1 MPVYLA
7 YIAVMIIWSTTPL
20 GIVWSS
26 ESMHPSLAVL
36 LRMLLA
42 LVLGFIIIKI
52 RKINTPWHRQA
63 LTLYSFSALGI
74 FGGMLCSY
82 MAAQYMSSGIIS
94 LVFGLSPVISA
105 LLAKKILAEP
115 SLTGVRKLSMIISI
129 LGLAIVCSDN
139 FSLSQDG
146 WHGVVFIFLAVFFFS
161 LSGVLVKS
169 VSIAIHP
176 LATTVG
182 ALSIATPMFL
192 VSWLLLDGTLPVA
205 TWQARSLW
213 ATLYLGV
220 FGSLL
225 GFYAYFTV
233 LQKMSASNVTL
244 VTLVTPIIALVLGA
258 WLNDEQVTDKLILG
272 ATAVLLGLSL
282 YHFGHLLPKLKSNKA

>member
-1 MPVYLA
+1 
-7 YIAVMIIWSTTPL
+7 
-20 GIVWSS
+20 
-26 ESMHPSLAVL
+26 MHPSLAVL
-36 LRMLLA
+36 LRMVLA
-42 LVLGFIIIKI
+42 LVLGFIIIKV

-63 LTLYSFSALGI
+63 LKLYSFSALGI

-129 LGLAIVCSDN
+129 MGLAIVCSDN
-139 FSLSQDG
+139 FNLSQDG
-146 WHGVVFIFLAVFFFS
+146 WYGVVFIFLAVFFFS

-182 ALSIATPMFL
+182 ALTIATPMFL
-192 VSWLLLDGTLPVA
+192 FSWLLLDGTLPVE

-233 LQKMSASNVTL
+233 LQKMTASNVTL
-244 VTLVTPIIALVLGA
+244 VTLITPIIALVLGA

-282 YHFGHLLPKLKSNKA
+282 YHFGHLMPERKSNKA

>member
-1 MPVYLA
+1 
-7 YIAVMIIWSTTPL
+7 
-20 GIVWSS
+20 
-26 ESMHPSLAVL
+26 MHPSLAVL

-105 LLAKKILAEP
+105 LLAKKILDEP

-129 LGLAIVCSDN
+129 IGLTIVCSDN

-146 WHGVVFIFLAVFFFS
+146 WYGVVFIFLAVFFFS

-182 ALSIATPMFL
+182 ALSIATPIFL
-192 VSWLLLDGTLPVA
+192 FSWL
-205 TWQARSLW
+205 
-213 ATLYLGV
+213 
-220 FGSLL
+220 F
-225 GFYAYFTV
+225 
-233 LQKMSASNVTL
+233 
-244 VTLVTPIIALVLGA
+244 
-258 WLNDEQVTDKLILG
+258 IL
-272 ATAVLLGLSL
+272 
-282 YHFGHLLPKLKSNKA
+282 